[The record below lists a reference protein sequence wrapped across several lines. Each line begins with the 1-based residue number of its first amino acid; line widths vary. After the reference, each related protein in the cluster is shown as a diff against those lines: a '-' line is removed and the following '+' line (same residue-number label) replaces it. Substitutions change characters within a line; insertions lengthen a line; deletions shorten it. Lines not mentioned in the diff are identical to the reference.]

1 MSQGALLPLMRRGRR
16 PVPGSYTEDSRIA
29 CGQFSGTLTARAFP
43 APCCCRFRRRHADA
57 QQIASPNV
65 QTRRFSASCRVRHL
79 DFVWKNA
86 STLLL
91 SSPTEHRTRL
101 FSSAAGLISSSRRSK
116 FTLLIAHS
124 HNTLCCEI
132 LYFYSTM
139 YFLKKN
145 NSFFFFFSCII
156 TLDFISFFK
165 SLKDLKKFSDTWSYK
180 NNLFD
185 FKWRFIFFKYSQ
197 D

>member
-1 MSQGALLPLMRRGRR
+1 M
-16 PVPGSYTEDSRIA
+16 
-29 CGQFSGTLTARAFP
+29 LTARAFP
-43 APCCCRFRRRHADA
+43 APRCCRFRRRHADT
-57 QQIASPNV
+57 QQIASPDV
-65 QTRRFSASCRVRHL
+65 QTRRFSPSCRVRHL
-79 DFVWKNA
+79 DFVWSNA

-91 SSPTEHRTRL
+91 SSPTRHRTRL

-145 NSFFFFFSCII
+145 KNPLLLLLLHYYSWFYFFFQII
-156 TLDFISFFK
+156 ERFK
-165 SLKDLKKFSDTWSYK
+165 KVFRYAEL
-180 NNLFD
+180 
-185 FKWRFIFFKYSQ
+185 
-197 D
+197 